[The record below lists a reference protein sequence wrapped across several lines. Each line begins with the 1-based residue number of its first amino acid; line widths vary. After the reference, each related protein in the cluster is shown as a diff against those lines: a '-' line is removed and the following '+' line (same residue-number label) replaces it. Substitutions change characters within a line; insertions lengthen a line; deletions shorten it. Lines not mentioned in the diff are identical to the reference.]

1 MAFVAV
7 FLKILDLVLLYF
19 IDLEGLYLYRN
30 TAFILEVTGY
40 KMSLMSQISLIP
52 EMNKTHG
59 IFYKGKLMTLI
70 MTFNIKSCRVSQF
83 LGK

>member
-7 FLKILDLVLLYF
+7 FLKILNLVLLYF

-40 KMSLMSQISLIP
+40 KMSQISLIL
-52 EMNKTHG
+52 EMNKTHR
-59 IFYKGKLMTLI
+59 IFYKGKLMT
-70 MTFNIKSCRVSQF
+70 MNFNIKIW
-83 LGK
+83 